1 MNRVQEVLLYRIF
14 MFDNTFII
22 IQGGALNI
30 HENVSLSAIN
40 LSRFIAKNFAIIE
53 NMLSRSNIMKYI

>member
-1 MNRVQEVLLYRIF
+1 

-30 HENVSLSAIN
+30 PENVTLSAIN
-40 LSRFIAKNFAIIE
+40 LSRFIAKNFAITE